1 MCSFAISGLID
12 NVNAQF
18 SMKTNA
24 ANGTAGIP
32 RRDGSTL
39 VLTLTTITLLAIMA
53 AYTLRRVAPKFRMTA
68 QAAGWQEARLSA
80 EAGVDAALS
89 ALQLNAAG
97 AAPGVWSGWT
107 QETGGPVNNTS
118 LANPLASVLGLVTG
132 LVNGLLGLLGG
143 PATVASPSPVTISTP
158 ILNSLQISPGGGP
171 PTNVDVKLWAVY
183 PTASPYY
190 RWFRIRATATC
201 PLPKPCYQAPE
212 DLDVSLRRYSLH
224 AVRPQ
229 LKNDDGNVAAVP
241 TPSASRI
248 VEVLVEPVLPFEL
261 AIMTSQALSLATSGA
276 WNVDSFDSRDPLK
289 SNPDGTYPGTAS
301 PLAQSNGNIASDLGR
316 PPEML
321 YGPLIAANGCS
332 VRGAIST
339 NGGDDPDTASHENVT
354 GASGVDPSRIRSD
367 FFREMPPL
375 ARPASGIFLTAPPRG
390 APFVAG
396 PAAQPAQY
404 LVHTNLSAF
413 TVTAPPQGAPGSI
426 VIMVDG
432 NLDIPTGTI
441 TIPPTV
447 TAIIF
452 VRGNIDFHGQAINT
466 SPQSSRRAAQLQ
478 IYGEDSG
485 GDTRTLQAYGNAS
498 ICAAFYGPDYDVTFQ
513 DNVEWIGAV
522 AGRSFQMLGG
532 GNGGFH
538 YDEALGMVGAPISF
552 RIARYVEDVRE

>member
-1 MCSFAISGLID
+1 
-12 NVNAQF
+12 
-18 SMKTNA
+18 MKTDT
-24 ANGTAGIP
+24 ANGRAGIP

-68 QAAGWQEARLSA
+68 QAAGWQEARLGA
-80 EAGVDAALS
+80 EAGVDVALS
-89 ALQLNAAG
+89 ALQQNAAG

-107 QETGGPVNNTS
+107 QSQGGPVGKTT
-118 LANPLASVLGLVTG
+118 LANPLAPVLGLVNG
-132 LVNGLLGLLGG
+132 LVNGLLGLLG
-143 PATVASPSPVTISTP
+143 SPVTVSSPTPAAISAP
-158 ILNSLQISPGGGP
+158 ILNSMQISPGGGP
-171 PTNVDVKLWAVY
+171 PTSVDVKLWAVY

-229 LKNDDGNVAAVP
+229 LKNDDAAAGAVP
-241 TPSASRI
+241 TPSASRV

-261 AIMTSQALSLATSGA
+261 AIMTNQSLSLATSGA
-276 WNVDSFDSRDPLK
+276 WSVDSFDSRDPLK
-289 SNPDGTYPGTAS
+289 SNPDGTYPGTGS

-316 PPEML
+316 SPEML
-321 YGPLIAANGCS
+321 YGPLIAVNGCT

-339 NGGDDPDTASHENVT
+339 DGGDDPDTTNHENVS

-375 ARPASGIFLTAPPRG
+375 ARPASGIFLTAPPPG
-390 APFVAG
+390 SPFVAG
-396 PAAQPAQY
+396 PAGQPAQY
-404 LVHTNLSAF
+404 LIHTNLSAF
-413 TVTAPPQGAPGSI
+413 TVAAPPKGGNGAI
-426 VIMVDG
+426 VIMVDE
-432 NLDIPTGTI
+432 NLDIPSGTI
-441 TIPPTV
+441 TIPSNV
-447 TAIIF
+447 TALIF

-466 SPQSSRRAAQLQ
+466 APESSRRAGQLQ
-478 IYGEDSG
+478 IYGENSN
-485 GDTRTLQAYGNAS
+485 GDTRTLRAYGNAS
-498 ICAAFYGPDYDVTFQ
+498 ICAAFYGPDYDVTLQ
-513 DNVEWIGAV
+513 DNVEWVGAV
-522 AGRSFQMLGG
+522 AGRSFQVIGG
-532 GNGGFH
+532 GSGGFH